1 MRFIDR
7 PFEHYDPPAELAA
20 DPALAYKDSI
30 NTANRHATS
39 TLTFEPRELTVAQA
53 VMCYAYTPGNPVLEY
68 FLQQATEPRGE
79 RVVLR
84 HEEARQFYANM
95 FAAADETLVNDKGEP
110 VAIPEGLAHAA
121 RLICILET
129 VSRRKAASRLPKVP
143 AELQPGYNGAHAGI
157 ARGRNG
163 ARWIVRAL
171 AWAHLRERHA

>member
-68 FLQQATEPRGE
+68 FLKQATEPRGE

-95 FAAADETLVNDKGEP
+95 FAAAYETLVNDKGKQ
-110 VAIPEGLAHAA
+110 VAIPEDLAHAA
-121 RLICILET
+121 RLICIMET
-129 VSRRKAASRLPKVP
+129 VNRRKAANRLPKVP
-143 AELQPGYNGAHAGI
+143 DRFQPGYNGAHARI
-157 ARGRNG
+157 ARGRDSALRFGRAFAG
-163 ARWIVRAL
+163 AF
-171 AWAHLRERHA
+171 LRGRHA